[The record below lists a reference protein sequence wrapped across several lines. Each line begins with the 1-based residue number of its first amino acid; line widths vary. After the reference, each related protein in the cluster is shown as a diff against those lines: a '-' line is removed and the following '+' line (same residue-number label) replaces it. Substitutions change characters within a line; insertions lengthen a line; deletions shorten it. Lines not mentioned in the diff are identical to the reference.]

1 MTGGEAGSG
10 PSGTAALSVHATRV
24 PGGRR
29 RLESVLA
36 RLAALAAGRAGRPVE
51 LSFALV
57 DDAEMASLH
66 ARFSGVEGTTDVLAF
81 PLMDTPLLMGEV
93 VISADTARREA
104 ARRGHPAYDEVV
116 LYAVH
121 GVLHLLGH
129 DDHDPVA
136 RRRMRRAERRTL
148 AELGLPPVFRR
159 RRSSS

>member
-1 MTGGEAGSG
+1 MSRSGEG
-10 PSGTAALSVHATRV
+10 PGPLGTAALAVEGTRV

-29 RLESVLA
+29 RLEAVLA
-36 RLAALAAGRAGRPVE
+36 RLATVAATKARRPVE

-57 DDAEMASLH
+57 DDAEMAELH
-66 ARFSGVEGTTDVLAF
+66 ARFSGVEGPTDVLSF
-81 PLMDTPLLMGEV
+81 ELLETPVLVGEV

-136 RRRMRRAERRTL
+136 RRRMRRAERATL